1 MLFKWSGF
9 RLLWFLWLHNFDIL
23 ATCHCLI
30 SANPVHSYGNNPYI
44 LEGTETFTFL
54 VTFLINYDYIF
65 PEIKE
70 FPLYWNFYCKYFISI
85 NIISQLIVTVT
96 SSVMILYHTG
106 CVNFYPKDG
115 QDWLH
120 FVFKIHNIT
129 ISSIIPQRPN
139 GFKSKDFNHCPF
151 LKYTCIIY
159 IFSTEIIIIFNCDGV
174 TATQHNICTF
184 VVL

>member
-1 MLFKWSGF
+1 
-9 RLLWFLWLHNFDIL
+9 
-23 ATCHCLI
+23 
-30 SANPVHSYGNNPYI
+30 
-44 LEGTETFTFL
+44 
-54 VTFLINYDYIF
+54 
-65 PEIKE
+65 
-70 FPLYWNFYCKYFISI
+70 
-85 NIISQLIVTVT
+85 
-96 SSVMILYHTG
+96 MILYHTG

-174 TATQHNICTF
+174 AATQHNICTF
-184 VVL
+184 DHTKYQRDALNNIYSSNILLYMFRVSSTHLQEEQLYVSSIWYRHSL